1 MAIRYNKYNN
11 TYHSFCIKGP
21 ITNRLAPPE
30 KHMTN
35 RAIRQTYDERTK
47 RLLVAWDSW
56 TLGIILFYLLTGK
69 TMPSFDDVTQAN
81 LKGTREKIR
90 KCVSIDILYK
100 YIFFEQNI
108 GLHSVCLNFEKT
120 CSFIFIISVFYL
132 CF

>member
-11 TYHSFCIKGP
+11 TYQPFCIKGP
-21 ITNRLAPPE
+21 ITDRFAPPE

-56 TLGIILFYLLTGK
+56 SLGIILFYLLTGK
-69 TMPSFDDVTQAN
+69 TMPLFHDVTQAN

-90 KCVSIDILYK
+90 KCVSINILYK
-100 YIFFEQNI
+100 
-108 GLHSVCLNFEKT
+108 
-120 CSFIFIISVFYL
+120 
-132 CF
+132 